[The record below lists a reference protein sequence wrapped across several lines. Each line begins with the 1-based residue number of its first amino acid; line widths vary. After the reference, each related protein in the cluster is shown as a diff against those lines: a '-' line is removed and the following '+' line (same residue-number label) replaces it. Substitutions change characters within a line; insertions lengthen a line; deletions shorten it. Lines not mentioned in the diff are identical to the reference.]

1 MFFLIDFLKKIVF
14 FLISVFSRYGARSE
28 IDRSYNDYTLTFL
41 RKLHNVFHNGMPSN
55 TVGVFPFFYTISSIY
70 CNFFDDGLLT
80 DVTWYP
86 IAFLICISLVITV
99 LIIFSCAY
107 LPSLCLLW
115 RNVYLHLLAILWIGY
130 LLLNCMSCL
139 YFADIKPL
147 SVTLFAN
154 IFSQYI
160 GCLFSLFMVSFAIQ
174 KVLSLIRS

>member
-1 MFFLIDFLKKIVF
+1 MLLWKLCVFFYWLFKENCI
-14 FLISVFSRYGARSE
+14 FLISIFSRYRARSE
-28 IDRSYNDYTLTFL
+28 IDGSYNDYTFTFL
-41 RKLHNVFHNGMPSN
+41 RKVHNVFHNGMPSN

-86 IAFLICISLVITV
+86 IAFLICISLVITM

-115 RNVYLHLLAILWIGY
+115 RNVYLHLLPIFWIGY

-154 IFSQYI
+154 IFSQ
-160 GCLFSLFMVSFAIQ
+160 
-174 KVLSLIRS
+174 